1 MKIASPVLNAIR
13 HIFAPEDAGAVIST
27 FDNAPDFPA
36 TWEYERIQFAILVRA
51 QGSLQRFK
59 EAFALAEDDWRDIL
73 VEAGLSRPNWP
84 DKVLN
89 AGLADKDWYDQ
100 AVEQIRKSR

>member
-1 MKIASPVLNAIR
+1 MKITTPVLNAIR
-13 HIFAPEDAGAVIST
+13 SNFAPEDVEEVIST
-27 FDNAPDFPA
+27 FENAPDFPA

-51 QGSLQRFK
+51 QGNLALFR

-84 DKVLN
+84 DKVLK
-89 AGLADKDWYDQ
+89 AGLADKDWYGQ
-100 AVEQIRKSR
+100 AVEKTRRSG